1 MYKAIYPFATS
12 TGWQRDEVVKEIFI
26 RMDTLKKLVTAKR
39 YLKFCGERNNK
50 KLQLINEIE
59 NVLHKSVTSYRV
71 TVQPR
76 VTSYRV
82 TVQPSVTP
90 YRVTVQPSVT
100 PYRVTVQPSV
110 KKNLLLEN
118 VSFHSFSSVLF
129 SENRFSIT
137 DHIYLQ
143 DCGHVWEG

>member
-1 MYKAIYPFATS
+1 
-12 TGWQRDEVVKEIFI
+12 
-26 RMDTLKKLVTAKR
+26 MDTLTKLVTAKR

-50 KLQLINEIE
+50 KLRLINEIE

-71 TVQPR
+71 TVQPS

-82 TVQPSVTP
+82 TVQPSL
-90 YRVTVQPSVT
+90 
-100 PYRVTVQPSV
+100 

>member
-1 MYKAIYPFATS
+1 MVEKSNTECIRQFTHS
-12 TGWQRDEVVKEIFI
+12 QHLLVDRDEVVKEIFI
-26 RMDTLKKLVTAKR
+26 IMDTLKKLVTAKR

-71 TVQPR
+71 TVQP
-76 VTSYRV
+76 
-82 TVQPSVTP
+82 SVTP

-110 KKNLLLEN
+110 T
-118 VSFHSFSSVLF
+118 S
-129 SENRFSIT
+129 
-137 DHIYLQ
+137 Y
-143 DCGHVWEG
+143 